1 MLTCSHCR
9 VYKSMKGAGFAA
21 HERACKKKREGAQL
35 PTSTLVPLSSTPAKE
50 PEVVESNPDAV
61 VDSGPDLSAAL
72 LQKQNAPESI
82 AVLASAMSP
91 AECSKN
97 AMPSKAKLPKVA
109 ADTLLAQRV
118 LHFIKTTLSV
128 QDLTKSQLRT
138 IVRKSMVKVM
148 TVIPRKFDQ
157 NTEQGTSAFLTDSR
171 KQKINALLD
180 QYVARLKA
188 KANSKNS
195 TPMTA
200 TPTTPTTPT
209 V

>member
-1 MLTCSHCR
+1 M
-9 VYKSMKGAGFAA
+9 VDAD
-21 HERACKKKREGAQL
+21 
-35 PTSTLVPLSSTPAKE
+35 
-50 PEVVESNPDAV
+50 PDA
-61 VDSGPDLSAAL
+61 DAAL
-72 LQKQNAPESI
+72 LQKQSAPESGPD
-82 AVLASAMSP
+82 LASAVSP

-97 AMPSKAKLPKVA
+97 TMPSKAKLPKVA

-128 QDLTKSQLRT
+128 QDLTKSQLKT